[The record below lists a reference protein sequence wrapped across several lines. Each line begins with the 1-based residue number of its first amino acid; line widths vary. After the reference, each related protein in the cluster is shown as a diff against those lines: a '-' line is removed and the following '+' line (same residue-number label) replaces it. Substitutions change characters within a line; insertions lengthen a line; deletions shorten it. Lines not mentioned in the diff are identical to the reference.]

1 MSRRYQQ
8 RARSCSALL
17 IAFFLALVVL
27 TQWLLSLRPAPP
39 PPPTPTPTL
48 TPTFV
53 ARNAVAALP
62 TATPYLLLGTP
73 LPTFTPTPTVTPTP
87 SPTITPTPT
96 PIPTYAA
103 EVGPVLTNLRTGPA
117 TLFPT
122 VTVLGPGETVI
133 LQGKTADGE
142 WVAVQTQGGLSGWM
156 AAPLLANTEHVPRL
170 AVLTPPPVP
179 TATSTP
185 TVTPTATPRPPVGVA
200 ASAPVVAVVT
210 PTALPP
216 VATERRVPP
225 LVLANYFVWY
235 DLGSWDDC
243 NISAGDRPLQP
254 YSSDD
259 PATVA
264 RHVQMALGAGI
275 DGFTVQW
282 IAPGERTDR
291 NFAMLLAQSQ
301 GTDFRSTVVFQ
312 RHFWPGTNPTQ
323 ANTVEAIRYVLGQ
336 YGHHP
341 NFLRLEGRPVIF
353 FTDVGRV
360 PRHDGSAVAA
370 WAAIREQAD
379 PDRGSWWIAEGLDAG
394 FLSVFDGL
402 WVYNVT
408 HATSPNDYVKAMRW
422 ATNVRAWE
430 QRTGR
435 PKLWVATL
443 MPGSDDSRASCRQ
456 DVRLAA
462 PPRVRAR
469 EDGAFY
475 RATFAA
481 ALASQPDL
489 LWINS
494 FNEWVEGTYIEPGRL
509 YGDFYLN
516 LTRELAAAFKS
527 GR

>member
-8 RARSCSALL
+8 RARSCSALFIAGFLVL
-17 IAFFLALVVL
+17 IVL
-27 TQWLLSLRPAPP
+27 IQWLLSLRPAPP
-39 PPPTPTPTL
+39 PPPTPTPTF

-53 ARNAVAALP
+53 SRYAIAALP
-62 TATPYLLLGTP
+62 TDTPYLPLATP
-73 LPTFTPTPTVTPTP
+73 LPTFTPTPTSTPTP
-87 SPTITPTPT
+87 LPTATPTPT

-103 EVGPVLTNLRTGPA
+103 AVGPVLTNLRTGPA

-122 VTVLGPGETVI
+122 VTVLGPGETVV
-133 LQGKTADGE
+133 LQGKTADGA

-156 AAPLLANTEHVPRL
+156 AAPLLADTEFVAHL
-170 AVLTPPPVP
+170 AVLTPPPLPTPTPTP
-179 TATSTP
+179 TA
-185 TVTPTATPRPPVGVA
+185 TPTATPRPTIA
-200 ASAPVVAVVT
+200 APAAGAAAA
-210 PTALPP
+210 ALPP
-216 VATERRVPP
+216 SATDRRVPP

-235 DLGSWDDC
+235 DRSSWEAC

-259 PATVA
+259 PQTLA
-264 RHVQMALGAGI
+264 RHVQMALDAGI

-291 NFAMLLAQSQ
+291 NFAMLLTQSQ
-301 GTDFRSTVVFQ
+301 GTDFRSTIVFQ
-312 RHFWPGTNPTQ
+312 RHFWPGTGPTQ
-323 ANTVEAIRYVLGQ
+323 ANTVEAIRYVLRQ

-360 PRHDGSAVAA
+360 PRSGGSAPEA
-370 WAAIREQAD
+370 WAAIRDQVD
-379 PDRGSWWIAEGLDAG
+379 PDRSSWWIAEGLDAG
-394 FLSVFDGL
+394 FLTVFDGL

-408 HATSPNDYVKAMRW
+408 HATSPDDYVKATRW
-422 ATNVRAWE
+422 ATAVRAWE
-430 QRTGR
+430 GRTGR

-456 DVRLAA
+456 DARLPA

-469 EDGAFY
+469 EEGRFY
-475 RATFAA
+475 RATLAA
-481 ALASQPDL
+481 ALASQPDW

-494 FNEWVEGTYIEPGRL
+494 FNEWIEGTYIEPSRL
-509 YGDFYLN
+509 YGDFYLH
-516 LTRELAAAFKS
+516 LTRELVASFKN
-527 GR
+527 R